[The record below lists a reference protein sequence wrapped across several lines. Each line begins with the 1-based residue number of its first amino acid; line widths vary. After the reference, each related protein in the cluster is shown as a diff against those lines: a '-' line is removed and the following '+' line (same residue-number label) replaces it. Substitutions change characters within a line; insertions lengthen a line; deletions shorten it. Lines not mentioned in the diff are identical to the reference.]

1 MLRTSQV
8 PGNRMIVICPV
19 CSTANRLDAGR
30 TRDEPVCGKCGTALL
45 DGTPV
50 ALDDARF
57 ERFIGRNELPVV
69 VDFWAAWC
77 GPCRAM
83 APQFEQAAR
92 QLKGEAIL
100 AKVDSDA
107 NPQTSSRFAIRS
119 IPTLVLFRAGK
130 EIRRQAGAVQASQIV
145 SWVHSASQPA

>member
-1 MLRTSQV
+1 
-8 PGNRMIVICPV
+8 MIVICPR
-19 CSTANRLDAGR
+19 CSAANRLDAGR
-30 TRDEPVCGKCGTALL
+30 THDEPVCGKCGSALL

-50 ALDDARF
+50 TLDDARF
-57 ERFIGRNELPVV
+57 DRFVARSDLPVV

-92 QLKGEAIL
+92 QLRGEAIL

-107 NPQTSSRFAIRS
+107 SPQTSSRFAIRS
-119 IPTLVLFRAGK
+119 IPTLVLLRNGK
-130 EIRRQAGAVQASQIV
+130 EIKRQAGAVQAAQIV
-145 SWVHSASQPA
+145 SWVQSASQPA

>member
-1 MLRTSQV
+1 
-8 PGNRMIVICPV
+8 MIVVCPK
-19 CSTANRLDAGR
+19 CAGANRLEAERARED
-30 TRDEPVCGKCGTALL
+30 PVCGKCGAPLL

-50 ALDDARF
+50 ALDDAGFDRF
-57 ERFIGRNELPVV
+57 VSRHELPVV

-92 QLKGEAIL
+92 QLKGTAVL

-107 NPQTSSRFAIRS
+107 SPAVSSRFAIRS
-119 IPTLVLFRAGK
+119 IPTLVLFRGGK
-130 EIRRQAGAVQASQIV
+130 EIKRQAGAVQAAQIV
-145 SWVHSASQPA
+145 AWVRGA

>member
-1 MLRTSQV
+1 MLV
-8 PGNRMIVICPV
+8 VCPR
-19 CSTANRLDAGR
+19 CAAANRLAPERAG
-30 TRDEPVCGKCGTALL
+30 DDPVCGKCGSALL

-50 ALDDARF
+50 TLDDAGF
-57 ERFIGRNELPVV
+57 ERFVARHELPVV

-92 QLKGEAIL
+92 QLKGRAVF

-107 NPQTSSRFAIRS
+107 SPATSARLGIRS
-119 IPTLVLFRAGK
+119 IPTLVLFRDGVEVK
-130 EIRRQAGAVQASQIV
+130 RQSGAVQAAQIA
-145 SWVHSASQPA
+145 SWVLDA